1 MEGHKSLKS
10 VLTSKM
16 LGEEIHV
23 CGWIQTIRFAKKG
36 KLAFISLNDGTSF
49 KSLQIVASL
58 SDSFEMIDFED
69 IKSLTTGCSIM
80 VVGKIVESPGG
91 KQDIEMQSSKITLFG
106 GIGDKDTYPLPSQK
120 QSLEKLRSM
129 LHLRSRTQ
137 LMRAIM
143 KVRNV
148 LSMATHEF
156 FQDQDCIWLHTPI
169 LTGADCEG
177 AGEMFQVTTILKDSI
192 IDVPSVMIDDGSEYS
207 YGKVESDFN
216 SKFVS
221 SDIDFEK
228 DFFKKKAY
236 LTVSGQLD
244 AESYACGM
252 GNVYTFGPTFRA
264 ENSNTTRHLAE
275 FWMIEPEMAFKDLK
289 GIMDVAEDYIKFM
302 IKKALEKCP
311 DELEFLEKRTEE
323 NKGLI
328 KFLTDSCEDDF
339 VRITY
344 TEAIEYLEAVHVSEG
359 ISGTHVH
366 FSSELEGPSTTFEEE
381 PVWGMD
387 LGSEHERYLCEKLF
401 KKPTIVT
408 DYPKD
413 IKAFY
418 MRENE
423 TEGERKTVA
432 AMDILVPGIGELV
445 GGSQREERFDVLV
458 KRMEELDLSQ
468 DEYKEYLD
476 LRKYGSVPHSGFGLG
491 FERMVRF
498 ACGLENI
505 REAIPFPR
513 WPGHL

>member
-1 MEGHKSLKS
+1 MEGRTSLKS
-10 VLTSKM
+10 VFTFDLEKKEE
-16 LGEEIHV
+16 EEIHV

-49 KSLQIVASL
+49 KSLQVVASL
-58 SDSFEMIDFED
+58 SDLFEMIGFDD
-69 IKSLTTGCSIM
+69 IKTLTTGCSIM
-80 VVGKIVESPGG
+80 VVGKIVKSPGG
-91 KQDIEMQSSKITLFG
+91 KQDIEMQSSKITLLG
-106 GIGDKDTYPLPSQK
+106 GIGDKSKYPLPSQK
-120 QSLEKLRSM
+120 QSLETLRTM

-143 KVRNV
+143 RVRNV

-177 AGEMFQVTTILKDSI
+177 AGEMFQVTTILGDNTSDTPQI
-192 IDVPSVMIDDGSEYS
+192 PNSGFYS
-207 YGKVESDFN
+207 GPV
-216 SKFVS
+216 
-221 SDIDFEK
+221 DFER

-302 IKKALEKCP
+302 ISKALEKCK
-311 DELEFLEKRTEE
+311 DELEFLEQRTPE

-328 KFLTDSCEDDF
+328 KSLTTVCKEDF
-339 VRITY
+339 ARITY
-344 TEAIEYLEAVHVSEG
+344 TEAIEYLKIASDERKDGSVATHTLLS
-359 ISGTHVH
+359 SGSIVP
-366 FSSELEGPSTTFEEE
+366 FATFEEK
-381 PVWGMD
+381 PVCGID
-387 LGSEHERYLCEKLF
+387 IGSEHERYLCEKLF
-401 KKPTIVT
+401 KRPTIVT

-413 IKAFY
+413 IKSFY

-423 TEGERKTVA
+423 DMYERKLGEEGEKRKTVA

-445 GGSQREERFDVLV
+445 GGSQRDERYDVLI
-458 KRMEELDLSQ
+458 KRMEELGLSQ

-476 LRKYGSVPHSGFGLG
+476 LRKYGSVTHSGFGLG

-498 ACGLENI
+498 VCGLENI